1 MKILNSQKIGN
12 GNSNI
17 IILHGFLGM
26 GDNWRGFAKKLDG
39 VKFKIN
45 LVDQRNHGK
54 SFWHESMSYEEMA
67 EDLFLFCNSQNI
79 DKLILIGH
87 SMGGKT
93 AMKFSLLFPEMVEK
107 LIVVDIAPKVYLPD
121 FDHIMEGYNHLNL
134 DSFKNRSEIDNLY
147 KTRHVKSLYMDT
159 INKDLYLRS
168 KYDDTS
174 KFKFRYRQYDQEGD
188 IFQEIKFSDFNDFNY
203 VNLKKYSEIMQE
215 YFLSKSF
222 LKSGD
227 QSIEI
232 HSPRDL
238 ITKALDQSKKNYSV
252 QRYKGLGEM
261 NPDQLWQTTLDPEY
275 RSILRVEIEDAQR
288 ADDVFE
294 ELMGDDVEKRKIFI
308 QSNAKKVSNLDV

>member
-26 GDNWRGFAKKLDG
+26 GDNWRSFAKKLDG

-54 SFWHESMSYEEMA
+54 SFWHESMSYEDMA

-93 AMKFSLLFPEMVEK
+93 AMKFSLLFPERVEK

-147 KTRHVKSLYMDT
+147 KTFVKE
-159 INKDLYLRS
+159 NFLRS
-168 KYDDTS
+168 FLMKNIYRDKDR
-174 KFKFRYRQYDQEGD
+174 KFRLRINLKVLEKKILEIGSFDHKGLIFDKPTFFIKGSKSEYILDSDQYLMKKIFPKYTLHEIHNAGHWVQYDCPE
-188 IFQEIKFSDFNDFNY
+188 IFEKIIK
-203 VNLKKYSEIMQE
+203 
-215 YFLSKSF
+215 
-222 LKSGD
+222 
-227 QSIEI
+227 SII
-232 HSPRDL
+232 
-238 ITKALDQSKKNYSV
+238 
-252 QRYKGLGEM
+252 
-261 NPDQLWQTTLDPEY
+261 
-275 RSILRVEIEDAQR
+275 
-288 ADDVFE
+288 
-294 ELMGDDVEKRKIFI
+294 
-308 QSNAKKVSNLDV
+308 